1 MMMTWDEFWALIGT
15 LKGEADD
22 FGCNQLA
29 VELGARPVAEIRG
42 FAERLSEA
50 LYRLDQEK
58 FGALPV
64 ADLTSRDGKPFP
76 QSGDSFLYAR
86 CAVVAAG
93 QSVWESVFVDVARF
107 APYTASTCD
116 GESLLYVPDQAY
128 KLATGE
134 EWDRSTRYCF
144 ETFSNR
150 EGWPHLQA

>member
-1 MMMTWDEFWALIGT
+1 MTWAGFWALIGT
-15 LKGEADD
+15 LGGRADED
-22 FGCNQLA
+22 GCNRLA
-29 VELGARPVAEIRG
+29 VELSARPVLDIRG

-58 FGALPV
+58 FGTLPV
-64 ADLTSRDGKPFP
+64 ADLTLPDGEPFP
-76 QSGDSFLYAR
+76 QSGDGFLYSR

-93 QSVWESVFVDVARF
+93 QSVWESVFFDVDRF

-116 GESLLYVPDQAY
+116 GEPLLYVSDQAY
-128 KLATGE
+128 RLATGE

-150 EGWPHLQA
+150 DGWPHLQA